1 MSIEPDVQ
9 AALIKGKD
17 QLFTEHG
24 RDRNFTGC
32 GVGFRRRAGKVT
44 EEPVIIAFVEH
55 KLPAGAVS
63 KRLLLPETVEIDGV
77 SYGVDVVEA
86 GPVYASSASGQITPH
101 TITPDTISDTGPLGG
116 VYRPLVQGCSI
127 QNLNADEDNFG
138 TLGCF
143 VIDTTDNTV
152 CLLSANHVI
161 GLFSEATAGQ
171 VIIQPAVADSG
182 TSDYGVAT
190 FKRYAS
196 ISDTDAAIAQLNT
209 QSSSGWQATFAG
221 DLMPAISTSHPAV
234 GMCVATDSSFN
245 SFLSRMDL
253 TLSELEVTIAG
264 IPSGSTGTTAPVVGM
279 NIEKVGRTSGYTSST
294 VDAIAVT
301 LNANFNDGDM
311 APMENMIWSQW
322 FHLAA
327 DSGAIACQ
335 GGPGDIYVLPA
346 LGECEILGSVESYYD
361 IPATNG
367 NAITNASQDEF
378 LSQSISGLL
387 AINLVY
393 MNGQVVT
400 DRLASY
406 TGAAYNQATAQA
418 YASEFYSK
426 YYDVIVN
433 ALQDPDSTDSVL
445 TDDMITDYYTF
456 WTFLTTDPS
465 SGGADG
471 IITQNEADS
480 AYTLM
485 IILGDAIGMTFQ
497 ELIAYFNQESIY
509 NTLYQ
514 LAVYTGTLETP

>member
-1 MSIEPDVQ
+1 VSIEPDVQ

-17 QLFTEHG
+17 QLFAEHG

-63 KRLLLPETVEIDGV
+63 RRLLLPETVEVDGV
-77 SYGVDVVEA
+77 SYGVDIVEA
-86 GPVYASSASGQITPH
+86 GPVYASSGSGKIA
-101 TITPDTISDTGPLGG
+101 PDVIEDTGPIDG

-127 QNLNADEDNFG
+127 QNINADESNFG

-161 GLFSEATAGQ
+161 AMDSEATPGQ
-171 VIIQPAVADSG
+171 EIIQPAVADSG

-190 FKRYAS
+190 FKRAAT
-196 ISDTDAAIAQLNT
+196 ISDVDAAIAQLDT
-209 QSSSGWQATFAG
+209 QSSSAWQATFAD
-221 DLMPAISTSHPAV
+221 DLMEPISTSHPAV
-234 GMCVATDSSFN
+234 GMCVASDSSFN
-245 SFLSRMDL
+245 SFLSRMDS
-253 TLSELEVTIAG
+253 TLSELGVTIAG
-264 IPSGSTGTTAPVVGM
+264 VPSGSTGTAAPVVGT

-301 LNANFNDGDM
+301 VTVDFGDDIISAM
-311 APMENMIWSQW
+311 QNMIWSQW

-367 NAITNASQDEF
+367 NAITNAAQDDF
-378 LSQSISGLL
+378 LSQSLSGLL
-387 AINLVY
+387 AINLIY
-393 MNGQVVT
+393 MNGQVVI
-400 DRLASY
+400 DRLASD
-406 TGAAYNQATAQA
+406 TGTAYNQATAQA
-418 YASEFYSK
+418 YASEFYDK

-433 ALQDPDSTDSVL
+433 ALQDPDSTDPVL

-456 WTFLTTDPS
+456 WTFLTTAPA
-465 SGGADG
+465 SGGAGG
-471 IITQNEADS
+471 IITDNEADS

-485 IILGDAIGMTFQ
+485 IILGDAVGMTFQ